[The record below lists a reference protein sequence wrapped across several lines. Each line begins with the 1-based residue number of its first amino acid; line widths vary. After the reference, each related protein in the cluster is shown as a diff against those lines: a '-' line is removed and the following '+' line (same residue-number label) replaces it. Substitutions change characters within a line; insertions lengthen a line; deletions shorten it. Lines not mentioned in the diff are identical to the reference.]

1 MKFAKVRN
9 RLLFCSFFYIPFW
22 ILATPIAA
30 QTPELVTTKQFA
42 GPVLT
47 IKSSGAEGNKYGFEG
62 GRVLKLNGSYP
73 LPGNFMVSGILQNTS
88 GPMLIA
94 SYAASNAEIAPSLGR
109 NLAACGTR
117 TVCASTASVP
127 LIQPGTMYEPRKTQL
142 DIRLSKTLKVGRRLS
157 VQGKFDAYNVLN
169 SSWVQSV
176 TAAYGPQWLR
186 PLTIIN
192 GRLFQ
197 VSTSINF

>member
-1 MKFAKVRN
+1 MNIQSSDSSTNIVNVESSQLFADMRQAIQQSSLDAAGVQ
-9 RLLFCSFFYIPFW
+9 RLAVWNVPNNS
-22 ILATPIAA
+22 
-30 QTPELVTTKQFA
+30 
-42 GPVLT
+42 
-47 IKSSGAEGNKYGFEG
+47 
-62 GRVLKLNGSYP
+62 
-73 LPGNFMVSGILQNTS
+73 
-88 GPMLIA
+88 
-94 SYAASNAEIAPSLGR
+94 IAPALGR

-117 TVCASTASVP
+117 TVCASTAAVP